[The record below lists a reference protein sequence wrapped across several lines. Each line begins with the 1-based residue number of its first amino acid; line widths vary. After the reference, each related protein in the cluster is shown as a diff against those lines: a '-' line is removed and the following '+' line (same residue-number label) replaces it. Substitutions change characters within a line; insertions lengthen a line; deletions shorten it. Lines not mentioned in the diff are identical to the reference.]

1 MVYATLNYGSIED
14 CLLLGLLH
22 WCQLRLSKPGHYHSV
37 QVFFWDQTSS
47 NHSIMIHLI
56 HPCWD
61 WHISCCLSEKKT
73 WVYWGFASLDGWMW
87 WSSTSWVPRKG
98 IERDH
103 DAELWKDDCRV
114 APSGAKTHL
123 DLPVFC
129 GFLSRLPKHIC
140 IYIYMYCRPYC
151 LYLCFNIVYIHIYI
165 YIYIYTHHL
174 IQWPSFPSRHRR
186 IMAHH
191 GPWELGWS
199 AEEII
204 ENGQVWNR

>member
-61 WHISCCLSEKKT
+61 WHISCCLSEKKR
-73 WVYWGFASLDGWMW
+73 GFIEALLLWMDGCDDPLQVGCPGKG
-87 WSSTSWVPRKG
+87 SKG
-98 IERDH
+98 IMMLSYGRMT
-103 DAELWKDDCRV
+103 AESLRV
-114 APSGAKTHL
+114 GLRHILT
-123 DLPVFC
+123 
-129 GFLSRLPKHIC
+129 FLYFAGSLADFRSIC

-165 YIYIYTHHL
+165 FIFIHT
-174 IQWPSFPSRHRR
+174 I
-186 IMAHH
+186 
-191 GPWELGWS
+191 
-199 AEEII
+199 
-204 ENGQVWNR
+204 